1 MNNAVFF
8 MGSPNVSGRNLIG
21 YNITI
26 LFITKR
32 VHEKKGRLKTEL
44 APKSWTL
51 NKSLFRRSVQA

>member
-32 VHEKKGRLKTEL
+32 VHEKKGRLKTGFL
-44 APKSWTL
+44 FSDDL
-51 NKSLFRRSVQA
+51 SLSRCLSVNRL

>member
-8 MGSPNVSGRNLIG
+8 MGSPNVSGRNLIC

-32 VHEKKGRLKTEL
+32 FHEKRSSENRI
-44 APKSWTL
+44 SV
-51 NKSLFRRSVQA
+51 FRRPFAYFRRPFA

>member
-32 VHEKKGRLKTEL
+32 FHEKKVVRKQDFCFQTTFRL
-44 APKSWTL
+44 AD
-51 NKSLFRRSVQA
+51 V

>member
-1 MNNAVFF
+1 

-32 VHEKKGRLKTEL
+32 LHEKRSSENRI
-44 APKSWTL
+44 SV
-51 NKSLFRRSVQA
+51 FRRPFA